1 VQEVC
6 SSSQKNSTIQPSLTS
21 RKCDFKPFGPLEMWE
36 SQWAQHNMIIHDH
49 LVLLH
54 TNHDCSEA
62 TWVSVRTPS
71 SQPWE
76 RTANNSEQEQAPHGA
91 SQSVYSPDHG
101 FPTCCSNVHH
111 TQRGSILHQNLSC
124 LIVSPQRNEW
134 PAADLYNYPKPR
146 RAPENF
152 LH

>member
-6 SSSQKNSTIQPSLTS
+6 ASSQKNTTIEPSLTS
-21 RKCDFKPFGPLEMWE
+21 RKCDFIPFGPLEMWE

-54 TNHDCSEA
+54 TNHDCLEA

-76 RTANNSEQEQAPHGA
+76 RTANNSESRNKLHMEQANLRILLIMVFLHAPAMSTIHREI
-91 SQSVYSPDHG
+91 SQ
-101 FPTCCSNVHH
+101 
-111 TQRGSILHQNLSC
+111 QRGSILHQPHKLNL
-124 LIVSPQRNEW
+124 P
-134 PAADLYNYPKPR
+134 P
-146 RAPENF
+146 
-152 LH
+152 